1 MVNSPRLKFFNNFRS
16 NKTANKKQVADAGS
30 VQGWLLNVHTYRDE
44 ASRSS
49 SEAAYLVDGDNNWYE
64 S

>member
-1 MVNSPRLKFFNNFRS
+1 
-16 NKTANKKQVADAGS
+16 
-30 VQGWLLNVHTYRDE
+30 VHTYRDE

-64 S
+64 SWNNKKRLN